1 MKSLRW
7 IGNNINSLYIAATTP
22 PTLSNEAFN
31 VVPDELKIY
40 VPFESVTEYRTQW
53 SEFSDR
59 FVAYDFE
66 NKMVYDP
73 RVVDLGLSVKWASCN
88 VGANAPEEYGDYFAW
103 GEISPKKEYT
113 EDNCTTYGVPMSDIA
128 GNPAYDAATAN
139 WGGNWR
145 MPTKDEIIE
154 LRKNCT
160 WEWTSLNGVNGKRVT
175 GPNGNSIFLPAAG
188 FCESSS
194 YYVGSDGYYWSSTP
208 YGNSY
213 FDAYSLYFY
222 YVHGDYYGVTD
233 YDSYLGRSVRPV
245 IE

>member
-188 FCESSS
+188 SRFNNELAGD
-194 YYVGSDGYYWSSTP
+194 GSFGYYWGSTP
-208 YGNSY
+208 SSDDTHY
-213 FDAYSLYFY
+213 AYILYFLYEYQSTNRY
-222 YVHGDYYGVTD
+222 YRYFGLT
-233 YDSYLGRSVRPV
+233 VRPV
-245 IE
+245 LE